1 MQTWE
6 YFAIFFSYCLVAWI
20 FYKKGAKD
28 AIGQILAEEE
38 ARRHAEMWEQMTNY
52 FGG

>member
-1 MQTWE
+1 MGTIE
-6 YFAIFFSYCLVAWI
+6 YFGIFFSYCLVAWI
-20 FYKKGAKD
+20 FYKKGARD

-38 ARRHAEMWEQMTNY
+38 NRRHQEMWNQMTNY